1 MTLSVIQP
9 WILTASKAGL
19 MATQH
24 SFQKSPGVK
33 PSMALTSWENLWIP
47 ATGESAH
54 SPGIPLGTWVQGY
67 PHRHSTLCSI
77 PAWPGATPGIYS
89 PVQGHTPMEVPTGC
103 FPWQFL
109 TIKPGD
115 SDGFQEHHGQDGA
128 AGTELLQQL
137 HHIGSPLEQ
146 HREAAN
152 PTGLEEVGVGGQGRV
167 LPVELT

>member
-77 PAWPGATPGIYS
+77 PAWPGATHSTQCLGFTHLCRVTHPWRC
-89 PVQGHTPMEVPTGC
+89 PQGVFHGS
-103 FPWQFL
+103 FL
-109 TIKPGD
+109 P
-115 SDGFQEHHGQDGA
+115 
-128 AGTELLQQL
+128 
-137 HHIGSPLEQ
+137 
-146 HREAAN
+146 
-152 PTGLEEVGVGGQGRV
+152 
-167 LPVELT
+167 